1 MPTSV
6 FDAIKLG
13 VWNFEPEESHAGDFD
28 PTEALPGSSE
38 KLDVLAER
46 LRRGLPLW
54 HDSDRLDCE
63 NLPLDRLPRA

>member
-6 FDAIKLG
+6 LDAIKLG
-13 VWNFEPEESHAGDFD
+13 LWDFEPEELPTSEFD

-46 LRRGLPLW
+46 IRRGQPLW
-54 HDSDRLDCE
+54 HQSDRLDCE
-63 NLPLDRLPRA
+63 NL

>member
-6 FDAIKLG
+6 FDAIQLG
-13 VWNFEPEESHAGDFD
+13 VWDFEPDESPSGEFD

-54 HDSDRLDCE
+54 HASDRLDCE
-63 NLPLDRLPRA
+63 NLPHDHLPLG